1 MNPEGLLFDLDTF
14 GHIFE
19 NLCIRDLSAYTS
31 SMGGQVSYYRD
42 RYGLE
47 SDCVLTLK
55 NEDYA
60 LIEIKLGSKKIE
72 KGAENL
78 LKLDKIIKKTIKET
92 DLYIKEPKFL
102 AVITG
107 GKFAYTRKDG
117 VKVIPI
123 GCLR

>member
-1 MNPEGLLFDLDTF
+1 
-14 GHIFE
+14 
-19 NLCIRDLSAYTS
+19 
-31 SMGGQVSYYRD
+31 MGGQVSYYRD

-60 LIEIKLGSKKIE
+60 LIEFKLGSKKIE
-72 KGAENL
+72 KGSKNL
-78 LKLDKIIKKTIKET
+78 LKLDKLIKKTISET

-107 GKFAYTRKDG
+107 GKFAYTREDG
-117 VKVIPI
+117 VKILPI
-123 GCLR
+123 GCLH